1 MPAGPSGSAGIRHFG
16 AHACCAHALRFPTRS
31 PLVPHSFPTRSP
43 LVSSLLRNTHTTRV
57 TPTAD
62 TPHQREPFLSKETG
76 TGEEPAAEASARR
89 RNPTDRHMNPDT
101 LNTMSGSLSI
111 TSAMADPALLDLPWD
126 LPLESWP
133 SDTIAALPK
142 GISRH
147 LVRFAHLG
155 GHVVAIKETT
165 AEMARGEYEM
175 LRTLQRLEIPCVEPV
190 AVITN
195 RTDAEG
201 DELKPVLVTRHLRFS
216 LPYRALFSQTLRP
229 DTATRLVDA
238 LAVLLVR
245 LHIVG
250 FFWGDVSLSNTLFRR
265 DAGAFAAYLVDAET
279 GKLYQGGLSNGQRE
293 NDLEIARVNI
303 AGELLDLEAGGRV
316 ADELDPVRIS
326 NGIVDAYRNLWTELT
341 STETFPGAER
351 WRINERVQRLNELGF
366 DIEELAIKTDA
377 SGTTVRIQ
385 PKVVDAGHHQ
395 RRLLRLTGLD
405 AGENQ
410 ARRLLNDLDSY
421 RAAYNKADLDEEMVA
436 HEWLM
441 RVFEPVVR
449 AIPVELRGKLE
460 PAEVF
465 HQLLEHRWFMAQ
477 TAGQDVPLAEAVTSY
492 VNEVLRHRRDEA
504 TMIDPP
510 TGAIT
515 TAMPV
520 LDTAAIP
527 VVDPDDEDD
536 WRANV

>member
-1 MPAGPSGSAGIRHFG
+1 
-16 AHACCAHALRFPTRS
+16 
-31 PLVPHSFPTRSP
+31 
-43 LVSSLLRNTHTTRV
+43 
-57 TPTAD
+57 
-62 TPHQREPFLSKETG
+62 
-76 TGEEPAAEASARR
+76 
-89 RNPTDRHMNPDT
+89 
-101 LNTMSGSLSI
+101 MSGSLSI
-111 TSAMADPALLDLPWD
+111 TSAMTDPALLDLPWH
-126 LPLESWP
+126 LPLEAWP
-133 SDTIAALPK
+133 NENIATLPK

-147 LVRFAHLG
+147 LVRFAHLA

-175 LRTLQRLEIPCVEPV
+175 LRMLQRLEIPCVDPA

-195 RTDAEG
+195 RTDSDGEP
-201 DELKPVLVTRHLRFS
+201 LKPVLVTRHLRFS

-265 DAGAFAAYLVDAET
+265 DAGSFAAYLVDAET
-279 GKLYQGGLSNGQRE
+279 GKLYEGGLSNGQRE

-326 NGIVDAYRNLWTELT
+326 NGIVAAYRSLWQELT
-341 STETFPGAER
+341 GAESFSSAER
-351 WRINERVQRLNELGF
+351 WRINERVSRLNELGF
-366 DIEELAIKTDA
+366 DIEELAIRTSDA
-377 SGTTVRIQ
+377 GTTVRIQ

-421 RAAYNKADLDEEMVA
+421 RASYGKEALDEEMVA

-449 AIPVELRGKLE
+449 AIPLELRGKLE

-465 HQLLEHRWFMAQ
+465 HQLLDHRWFLAQ
-477 TAGQDVPLAEAVTSY
+477 QAGHDIPLAEAVGSY
-492 VNEVLRHRRDEA
+492 INTVLRHRRDEA
-504 TMIDPP
+504 TVIGPQ

-515 TAMPV
+515 TSIDVVP
-520 LDTAAIP
+520 LDTAAVA
-527 VVDPDDEDD
+527 VVDPDDEND
-536 WRANV
+536 WRAKV